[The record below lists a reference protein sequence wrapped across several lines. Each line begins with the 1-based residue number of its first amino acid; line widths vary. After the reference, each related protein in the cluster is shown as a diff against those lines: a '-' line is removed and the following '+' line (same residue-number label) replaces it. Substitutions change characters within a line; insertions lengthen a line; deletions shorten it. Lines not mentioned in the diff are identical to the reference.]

1 MRLWICALALGLGSA
16 VWAMCAVFVSQDPTQ
31 IVAAVGFLAL
41 SAIAG
46 TALFVL
52 SVSRAI
58 LPVAARAPVATVAV
72 DRFVHAHIA
81 LGSSPPKLALFVAD

>member
-1 MRLWICALALGLGSA
+1 
-16 VWAMCAVFVSQDPTQ
+16 MCAVLVSHDPTQ
-31 IVAAVGFLAL
+31 IVAAVGLLAL

-58 LPVAARAPVATVAV
+58 LPVADGAPVATVAV
-72 DRFVHAHIA
+72 DRLVHAHIA
-81 LGSSPPKLALFVAD
+81 LGSSPPKLALFVVD